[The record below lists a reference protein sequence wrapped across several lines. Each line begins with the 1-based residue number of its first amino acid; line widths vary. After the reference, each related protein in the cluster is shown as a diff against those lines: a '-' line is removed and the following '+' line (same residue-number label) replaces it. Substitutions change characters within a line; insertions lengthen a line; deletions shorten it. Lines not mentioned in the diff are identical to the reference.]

1 MGSNNISNN
10 LYQGWNCLIV
20 IFPIV
25 AALLTGIWFLIKRGH
40 EKTNEFI
47 IGIKEEVHTVFMNTI
62 INEAR
67 RLIQIVDEHLPH
79 ALSQDRSE
87 EPFPSRFDYFCTSLR
102 QIPEAQLDRSGAY
115 SSIIRVAFAGIL
127 KDQMD
132 KLIGTIEPGPYEEGS
147 ELLNPTKLQFKL
159 DGNTA
164 LMFSFLSHE
173 HANIKWHERLYFFG
187 RNVAI
192 IMFIVAAISGLLC
205 FIPIVWIQGIWG
217 HIALRILFS
226 VQCLCVIIGLLCF
239 LIFAIIE
246 TKVKKILLR
255 YNNDP
260 GLKAAFDLWK
270 SRKR

>member
-102 QIPEAQLDRSGAY
+102 QIPEAQLDRFLLHIKIDYPQAEHE
-115 SSIIRVAFAGIL
+115 
-127 KDQMD
+127 
-132 KLIGTIEPGPYEEGS
+132 KLI
-147 ELLNPTKLQFKL
+147 LQLARDEAMQTSPSVKK
-159 DGNTA
+159 
-164 LMFSFLSHE
+164 SHQ
-173 HANIKWHERLYFFG
+173 
-187 RNVAI
+187 
-192 IMFIVAAISGLLC
+192 AIS
-205 FIPIVWIQGIWG
+205 QES
-217 HIALRILFS
+217 LFTARQE
-226 VQCLCVIIGLLCF
+226 VLNTYMADNLQD
-239 LIFAIIE
+239 
-246 TKVKKILLR
+246 
-255 YNNDP
+255 Y
-260 GLKAAFDLWK
+260 
-270 SRKR
+270 